1 MIRSTFEEE
10 MSRFE
15 AEIGSK
21 TAAQLASASSNPF
34 QQTTAPPPPQLPP
47 QKYLGTTLPGNI
59 FTPARPPMVPSTLL
73 NTSKSNPFTNN
84 SGSSPRAPFLPPPPP
99 AILLNSL
106 QSTPTYTMGNLHQ
119 SAASPSPNFH
129 ANKGQVSLSSAPTLY
144 NAASTNKPKSEDG
157 DEDILAILQKTEK
170 EVKKEQKKT
179 GKGFFMPSSVS
190 AAESGKKAKLMAES
204 VKNSTTSTT
213 VKKHTVQVPQSTKDR
228 MMALKNNQNER

>member
-1 MIRSTFEEE
+1 MMRPRSTFEEE

-119 SAASPSPNFH
+119 SAASPTNFH

-157 DEDILAILQKTEK
+157 DEDILAIL
-170 EVKKEQKKT
+170 
-179 GKGFFMPSSVS
+179 
-190 AAESGKKAKLMAES
+190 
-204 VKNSTTSTT
+204 
-213 VKKHTVQVPQSTKDR
+213 
-228 MMALKNNQNER
+228 